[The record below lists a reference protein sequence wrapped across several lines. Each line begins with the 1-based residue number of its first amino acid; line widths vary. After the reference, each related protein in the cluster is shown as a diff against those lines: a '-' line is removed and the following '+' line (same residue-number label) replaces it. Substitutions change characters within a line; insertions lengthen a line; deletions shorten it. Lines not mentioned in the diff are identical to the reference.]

1 MNMLLRTVLL
11 QRSYLKD
18 SIERTLALSCLFSLA
33 ILVVRIG
40 YTGRWAFSF
49 LSWNLFLAIVP
60 YVLTKWLVQHPLWIA
75 RRWTFT
81 AVFVVWL
88 LFVPNAF
95 YIITDLFH
103 LHLSADVP
111 LWFELALLL
120 SFAWNGLLFGIL
132 SVRQMERIVTVKWS
146 LRYDWLFIYP
156 VMALNAFGVYV
167 GRYLRFNSWDVVT
180 NPFGLAEDVLYLL
193 MHPVLYRFDWSMI
206 FCYAV
211 LMALIYSALKSISK
225 MVW

>member
-1 MNMLLRTVLL
+1 MNLLLPTALL
-11 QRSYLKD
+11 QRLPLKN
-18 SIERTLALSCLFSLA
+18 SIGRTLALSCLFSLA
-33 ILVVRIG
+33 ILMVRIG
-40 YTGRWAFSF
+40 YTGRWSFSF
-49 LSWNLFLAIVP
+49 LSWNLFLALVP
-60 YVLTKWLVQHPLWIA
+60 YVLTKWLMRHPSWIA
-75 RRWTFT
+75 RRWTFM
-81 AVFVVWL
+81 AIFVVWL
-88 LFVPNAF
+88 VFVPNAF

-103 LHLSADVP
+103 LHLSTDVP
-111 LWFELALLL
+111 LWFDLALLL

-132 SVRQMERIVTVKWS
+132 SVRQMEKIVTVKWN
-146 LRYDWLFIYP
+146 LRNDWLFIYP

-211 LMALIYSALKSISK
+211 LMTLIYSAIKSISK

>member
-1 MNMLLRTVLL
+1 MALL
-11 QRSYLKD
+11 QRSFLKD
-18 SIERTLALSCLFSLA
+18 SMERTLALSCLFSLV

-60 YVLTKWLVQHPLWIA
+60 FVLTKWLMQHPSWIK
-75 RRWTFT
+75 RKWLFT
-81 AVFVVWL
+81 AVFMVWL

-111 LWFELALLL
+111 LWFDLALLL

>member
-18 SIERTLALSCLFSLA
+18 SIERTLALSCLFSMA

-49 LSWNLFLAIVP
+49 LSWNLFLAFVP

>member
-18 SIERTLALSCLFSLA
+18 SIERTLALSCLFSMA

-49 LSWNLFLAIVP
+49 LSWNLFLAFVP

-111 LWFELALLL
+111 LWFDLALLL